1 MNLLTQLAAL
11 FRFLQ
16 LYAHAAHNLAK
27 GEAFFA
33 DHSFLG
39 DLYGTYEGVYDSL
52 IERLIGLGANP
63 SIADITAAAAQMFA
77 SSGVPSDQ
85 REAFIALDANE
96 DKVQKM
102 VELAFADRSI
112 SQGTLNLLA
121 QIADDSEHRC
131 YKFKQRLKQ
140 F

>member
-1 MNLLTQLAAL
+1 MKILTQLAAL

-16 LYAHAAHNLAK
+16 LYAHAAHNLAR

-39 DLYGTYEGVYDSL
+39 ELYGTYEDIYDSL
-52 IERLIGLGANP
+52 VERLIGLGQNP
-63 SIADITAAAAQMFA
+63 SISDITEAAAQMFA
-77 SSGVPSDQ
+77 AAGVPSDQ
-85 REAFIALDANE
+85 QTAFVVLDSNE
-96 DKVQKM
+96 DKIQKM

-131 YKFKQRLKQ
+131 YKMKQRLKQ
-140 F
+140 L